1 MKRLV
6 SLLLALLLLCAG
18 QAFAGET
25 RAEDFGTG
33 SYHIPVIPIQFP
45 DSPFV
50 EGELE
55 LLEAALSGADED
67 VPYRSVKGY
76 YLESS
81 YGKLDL
87 AFDILPVYTTA
98 QVARSYAR
106 LHEKETD
113 EDEYLTEELI
123 LQEAMTALD
132 GEVDFSAYDLDADGM
147 LDGVVMI
154 YSYPMDYE
162 DDDTLWWAWQ
172 NQSYLP
178 DEFDGLTLDYYL
190 WAGIDSLYEPTGLL
204 EEVPCAL
211 TLIHE
216 TGHLLGLMDYYDTEF
231 GDRVSGGL
239 GGADM
244 MDDSVGDHCSFSKQE
259 LGWIE
264 PVRIEGS
271 GEYALRSFPE
281 TGDALL
287 LKKPNAK
294 VSLLDRLAGIT
305 AIEQYEYLLIDL
317 YTPDGLNAPFAEAGE
332 LFSQSGV
339 RVYHVDARPNRQ
351 EGWYWDPYLYNNSTG
366 DRPLIRLVEAD
377 GDGSIPNT
385 SEYDEGGRAQDSD
398 LFHAGDALT
407 DFCWY
412 DGRPLGYTIR
422 VERLENGEATLIV
435 EEQ

>member
-1 MKRLV
+1 MKRLAC
-6 SLLLALLLLCAG
+6 LLLALLLLCAG
-18 QAFAGET
+18 QAFAGVT

-45 DSPFV
+45 DSPFA

-67 VPYRSVKGY
+67 VPYRSVKSY

-87 AFDILPVYTTA
+87 TFDLLPVYTA
-98 QVARSYAR
+98 RRPARSYAR
-106 LHEKETD
+106 LYEKETD

-132 GEVDFSAYDLDADGM
+132 GEVDFSVYDFDCDGL
-147 LDGVVMI
+147 LDGVVMV
-154 YSYPMDYE
+154 YAYPMDYE
-162 DDDTLWWAWQ
+162 ADDTLWWAWQ
-172 NQSYLP
+172 NQSTLP
-178 DEFDGLTLDYYL
+178 GEYDGLALDYYL
-190 WAGIDSLYEPTGLL
+190 WLGVDSLCEPTGLI
-204 EEVPCAL
+204 EEFPCAL

-231 GDRVSGGL
+231 GDSVSGGL

-264 PVRIEGS
+264 PVRIEGP
-271 GEYALRSFPE
+271 GEYALRSFSE

-287 LKKPNAK
+287 LAKPNAK

-332 LFSQSGV
+332 LFSQAGV
-339 RVYHVDARPNRQ
+339 RVYHIDARPNRRS
-351 EGWYWDPYLYNNSTG
+351 GWYWDPYLYNNSTG

-377 GDGSIPNT
+377 GDGSIPDT

-412 DGRPLGYTIR
+412 DGRPLGYTLR

-435 EEQ
+435 EE